1 MDGSV
6 FEELT
11 GPRRKTEVDV
21 IKDWLVNIFQPV
33 EKTADMVVTDFKF
46 EQFGGNS
53 GRRPPQQQQQ
63 QQRNNCSNSNG
74 CGRNGDSS
82 GRNGGGGEANGNG
95 SEEPR

>member
-63 QQRNNCSNSNG
+63 GNNCSNSNG

>member
-1 MDGSV
+1 MSISTVDGSV

-63 QQRNNCSNSNG
+63 RNNCSNSNG
-74 CGRNGDSS
+74 AGGC
-82 GRNGGGGEANGNG
+82 GRNGGGGETNGNG
-95 SEEPR
+95 TEEHR

>member
-63 QQRNNCSNSNG
+63 RNNCSNSNG
-74 CGRNGDSS
+74 AGGC
-82 GRNGGGGEANGNG
+82 GRNGGGGETNGNG
-95 SEEPR
+95 TEEHR